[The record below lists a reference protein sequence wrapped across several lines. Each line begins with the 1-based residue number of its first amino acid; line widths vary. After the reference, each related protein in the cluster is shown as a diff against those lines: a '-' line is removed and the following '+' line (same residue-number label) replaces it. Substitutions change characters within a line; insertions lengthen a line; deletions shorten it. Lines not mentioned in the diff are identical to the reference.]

1 MTDIQIFKNEQF
13 GEVRTIAKDGEPWFV
28 AKDVCEALDLGN
40 SRQAVSRLDEDE
52 KGVILTD
59 TLGGNQQV
67 GVVSEAGLYTLV
79 LGSRKPEAKAFK
91 RWITHEVIP
100 TIRRHGDHHR
110 EHNRRPG
117 ERHKAAASTESG
129 AGAPQGGG
137 GHSRGAAPEGAFRRC
152 GSGKRQ
158 QHFGRGAG

>member
-59 TLGGNQQV
+59 TLGGNQPILLRDTQRV
-67 GVVSEAGLYTLV
+67 IQQRSHDSYRRKAG
-79 LGSRKPEAKAFK
+79 
-91 RWITHEVIP
+91 
-100 TIRRHGDHHR
+100 R
-110 EHNRRPG
+110 E
-117 ERHKAAASTESG
+117 
-129 AGAPQGGG
+129 
-137 GHSRGAAPEGAFRRC
+137 
-152 GSGKRQ
+152 
-158 QHFGRGAG
+158 